1 MAFFEK
7 SSFFIYI
14 NMFIGCCELKFN
26 IFIIHNHTKK
36 MLENQ
41 LFQSIRHAIEEE
53 NYAQLNTI
61 PITKPEY
68 FNWVS
73 DYFEPYNVQQ
83 LGNQIGLIWKY
94 NQEEVLFTY
103 RQLSEKSNQFLNF
116 LRQHGIQQRD
126 IMISQ
131 IPLLPS
137 SWISYLACIKGG
149 LIVIPAAVTL
159 EARDL
164 KFRFESAFPKV
175 VLADPSNA
183 EKIDEAEAQFD
194 QKITL
199 KLITE
204 GEREGWYNLSEIES
218 QPKEAEAANT
228 KADDNLFYFFT
239 SGTTGMPKVVVH
251 THYTY
256 PLGSFTTSSWVGL
269 KQGDVHY
276 NISQPGWAKFFW
288 SPFFDPW
295 NMGATILGYHSDRFV
310 AKDQLKALE
319 KYKVNTFCAPPTA
332 LRSLILEDLEQFDF
346 NLRQCVAAGEPL
358 NPEIIEVWK
367 NATGI
372 TIRDGYGQTETTA
385 SIVNLPNDKV
395 KFGSM
400 GKPTFLY
407 DVIIAD
413 DDGNEVPVSDE
424 GNICIRFDKN
434 TVNGVFKTYLIQIDK
449 MKKVFKHGLYYT
461 GDKAYKDEEGYVW
474 FVGRDDDV
482 IKASDFRVGPFE
494 VESVL
499 LEHEAIVETA
509 VVASPHATRSNAVKA
524 FIILG
529 EGYQP
534 SKELAEEIFK
544 FSETHLARYKIP
556 RIVQFV
562 ESLPK
567 TISGKIRR
575 VELRANEAV
584 DKQNKT
590 ILQNEFYHS
599 KY

>member
-1 MAFFEK
+1 M
-7 SSFFIYI
+7 
-14 NMFIGCCELKFN
+14 
-26 IFIIHNHTKK
+26 T
-36 MLENQ
+36 ENQ
-41 LFQSIRHAIEEE
+41 LFHSIRNAIESE
-53 NYAQLNTI
+53 NYAELTQI
-61 PITKPEY
+61 PITKPET

-83 LGNQIGLIWKY
+83 LGEQVGLIWKY
-94 NQEEVLFTY
+94 NQEEQQLTY

-116 LRQHGIQQRD
+116 LRRHGIQQND
-126 IMISQ
+126 IMLSQ

-149 LIVIPAAVTL
+149 IIVIPAAVTL

-164 KFRFESAFPKV
+164 KFRFESAFPQV
-175 VLADPSNA
+175 VLADPANA
-183 EKIDEAEAQFD
+183 DKIDAAEAQFD
-194 QKITL
+194 QKIKL

-204 GEREGWYNLSEIES
+204 GERKGWVNLSMMDDES
-218 QPKEAEAANT
+218 KLAEAALT
-228 KADDNLFYFFT
+228 KPDDNLFYFFT

-256 PLGSFTTSSWVGL
+256 ALGSFTTSSWVGL

-288 SPFFDPW
+288 SSFFAPW
-295 NMGATILGYHSDRFV
+295 NMGATILGFHCDRFV
-310 AKDQLKALE
+310 PKEQLQALVD
-319 KYKVNTFCAPPTA
+319 YNVTTFCAPPTA
-332 LRSLILEDLEQFDF
+332 LRALILEDLEAFHF

-385 SIVNLPNDKV
+385 SIVNLPHDPIKY
-395 KFGSM
+395 GSM

-407 DVIIAD
+407 DVVIAD
-413 DDGNEVPVSDE
+413 DHGVEVGIGEE
-424 GNICIRFDKN
+424 GNICIRFDEN
-434 TVNGVFKTYLIQIDK
+434 TVNGVFKTYLIQLDK

-499 LEHEAIVETA
+499 LEHDAIIEAA
-509 VVASPHATRSNAVKA
+509 VVASPHPTRSNAVKA
-524 FIILG
+524 FVILNK
-529 EGYQP
+529 EVEP
-534 SKELAEEIFK
+534 SQALAEELFQ
-544 FSETHLARYKIP
+544 FSEANLARYKIP
-556 RIVQFV
+556 RIIQFV
-562 ESLPK
+562 DALPK

-575 VELRANEAV
+575 IELRANEAMN
-584 DKQNKT
+584 KQQKNT
-590 ILQNEFYHS
+590 LEHEYYHS